1 MHSYR
6 AGLPTLPL
14 YLAQLICRF
23 ENVPMRNTWWKVLGI
38 ALMVYVHLGGMLF
51 EAPRL
56 NILNETVR
64 ALYFHVPMWFGM
76 IFLFSVSVYYAVQ
89 YLRNPSP
96 ELDRKS
102 VGFANVGLVFG
113 ILGILTGML
122 WANYTWGSPWHGDPK
137 QNGAAIALLVYLA
150 YFVLRGSLDN
160 EEQRARLSSVYN
172 IFAFAA
178 MVPLVFIIP
187 RLTSSMHPGNGG
199 NPGFNAYDLD
209 SRMRMIF
216 YPAVIGWILIG
227 VWIASLR
234 IRIRTIEEKI
244 FELEDEKNA

>member
-1 MHSYR
+1 
-6 AGLPTLPL
+6 
-14 YLAQLICRF
+14 
-23 ENVPMRNTWWKVLGI
+23 MRSNWWKILGVI
-38 ALMVYVHLGGMLF
+38 LVFYVHVGGMLF
-51 EAPRL
+51 EVPRL
-56 NILNETVR
+56 NILNESIR

-76 IFLFSVSVYYAVQ
+76 IFLFLISVYYAIL
-89 YLRNPSP
+89 YLRNPSA

-102 VGFANVGLVFG
+102 VAYANVGLLFG
-113 ILGILTGML
+113 LLGMLTGML
-122 WANYTWGSPWHGDPK
+122 WANFTWGSPWHGDPK

-150 YFVLRGSLDN
+150 YFVLRGSLEN

-216 YPAVIGWILIG
+216 YPAVISWILIG

-234 IRIRTIEEKI
+234 IRIKTIEENI
-244 FELEDEKNA
+244 FELEDGKND